1 MLAVMSMPQPRFADA
16 RHRQFALGLLGV
28 YLLIWTSLA
37 IKPLYRADWLLENVL
52 VAIAVPML
60 VATYHR
66 LPLSRISYAML
77 FIFFCIHAVGS
88 HYTYAEVP
96 YDDWTRRLF
105 GTSLGEAAGWDR
117 NHYDRFVHLMYGL
130 LIVYPVRELFLR
142 VADARGFWGY
152 FFPLLVVMS
161 SSLAYELLEWGAAFV
176 FGGELGMAYLGTQ
189 GDVWDA
195 HKDSLLATG
204 GALAATLVIAAVHS
218 SFDRDFG
225 RDWAQSLTV
234 KNPDPL
240 GEAAIGRYL
249 NERENAP

>member
-1 MLAVMSMPQPRFADA
+1 MSTRRHYLADA
-16 RHRQFALGLLGV
+16 RHRRYALVLLAV
-28 YLLIWTSLA
+28 YLLIWMALA
-37 IKPLYRADWLLENVL
+37 WKPLYRADWLLENVL
-52 VAIAVPML
+52 VALAVPTL
-60 VATYHR
+60 VATYRR
-66 LPLSRISYAML
+66 LPLSRFSYTML
-77 FIFFCIHAVGS
+77 FVFFCVHAVGS

-96 YDDWTRRLF
+96 YDDWTRWLF

-130 LIVYPVRELFLR
+130 LVIYPVRELFLR

-152 FFPLLVVMS
+152 LFPLLVVMS
-161 SSLAYELLEWGAAFV
+161 SSLAYEMLEWGAAVV

-195 HKDSLLATG
+195 HKDSLLATS
-204 GALAATLVIAAVHS
+204 GALAATLVIAAVHAS
-218 SFDRDFG
+218 LDRDFG

-234 KNPDPL
+234 KNPEPL
-240 GEAAIGRYL
+240 GEVAIERYL